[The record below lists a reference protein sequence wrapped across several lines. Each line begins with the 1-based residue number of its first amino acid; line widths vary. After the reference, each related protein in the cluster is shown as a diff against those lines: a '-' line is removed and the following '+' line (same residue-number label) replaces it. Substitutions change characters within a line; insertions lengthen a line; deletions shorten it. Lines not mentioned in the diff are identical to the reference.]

1 MGLKPAANKPSDK
14 GVTEM
19 TCFVPYDGSELATA
33 ALEQATTL
41 GVGVDADIVVATV
54 IPQDREYAAERGWI
68 DNAAGFDGEQIE
80 ASLRTQVAAIA
91 PDADFRATHVNSYVS
106 AGNIATRLRDIA
118 VEIEADI
125 VFLGSENVGSI
136 AAPVSSIGSNVA
148 TRVPYDIYLVQ
159 SRD

>member
-1 MGLKPAANKPSDK
+1 MGA
-14 GVTEM
+14 TEM
-19 TCFVPYDGSELATA
+19 KFFVPYDGSELATA
-33 ALEQATTL
+33 ALKRAAML
-41 GVGVDADIVVATV
+41 GAGVDADIVVATI
-54 IPQDREYAAERGWI
+54 IPKSREYAHERGWI
-68 DNAAGFDGEQIE
+68 GKNDEFDGEQIQ
-80 ASLRTQVAAIA
+80 SDLRAQVTEIA
-91 PDADFRATHVNSYVS
+91 PDADFRSTIVRSYVS

-118 VEIEADI
+118 VDIDADA

>member
-1 MGLKPAANKPSDK
+1 M

-19 TCFVPYDGSELATA
+19 RFFVPYDGSELATA
-33 ALEQATTL
+33 ALEQAQKL
-41 GVGVDADIVVATV
+41 SAGVDADIVVATV
-54 IPQDREYAAERGWI
+54 IPKDRDYAAEHGWVNGHE
-68 DNAAGFDGEQIE
+68 DFDGERIT
-80 ASLRTQVAAIA
+80 ADLRTKVRTIA
-91 PDADFRATHVNSYVS
+91 PDADFRAKLVRSYVS

-118 VEIEADI
+118 IEMEADI

>member
-1 MGLKPAANKPSDK
+1 LKPEADK
-14 GVTEM
+14 TPDMGATEM
-19 TCFVPYDGSELATA
+19 KFFIPYDGSELATA
-33 ALEQATTL
+33 ALEQAATL
-41 GVGVDADIVVATV
+41 GAGVAADIVVATI
-54 IPQDREYAAERGWI
+54 IPKDRDYAAERDWI
-68 DNAAGFDGEQIE
+68 DGDEEFDGEQIKTD
-80 ASLRTQVAAIA
+80 LRTQVKTIA
-91 PDADFRATHVNSYVS
+91 PDADFRATTVRSYAS

-118 VEIEADI
+118 VEMEADI